1 MDEALRGTLLHESLL
16 EQRRSAGAVSW
27 CQGETSMMLLEFGG
41 TTPASVG
48 DGQSLEQGGA
58 QGGASSSDF
67 LDRTNAW
74 RARWDAKY
82 VGGKEV
88 GRDTVPL
95 PPPMARPVM
104 HDRTGV
110 LSVGLARRLPGAHHG
125 AQATTA
131 SKWDVVRSRLG
142 EIADL

>member
-1 MDEALRGTLLHESLL
+1 MDEALRGTLLHEALL

-27 CQGETSMMLLEFGG
+27 CQGETSMMLLEFEG
-41 TTPASVG
+41 TTPASGG
-48 DGQSLEQGGA
+48 DGQSLEQGG
-58 QGGASSSDF
+58 GSSDF
-67 LDRTNAW
+67 LNRTNAW

-82 VGGKEV
+82 VGGTEV
-88 GRDTVPL
+88 GRDAVPL
-95 PPPMARPVM
+95 PPPMARPPV
-104 HDRTGV
+104 HARTGV

-125 AQATTA
+125 AHATAA